1 MIKNGFNSS
10 SVLSKGNL
18 KIDNFKE
25 KKKIENNE
33 NKIKADTKNSE
44 TIFNDINNLKKYLKE
59 NCKEFDEKFEL
70 LEQLKSGSAGSVFL
84 GKLRKINSKQIAFKF
99 LFNENLKEK
108 REKKTNEKS
117 KKDCNKHIEISIHGI
132 LKNKHIPEVYGY
144 YPIQNSSCIAM
155 EYHKYGDLE
164 NFKRKI
170 LKRSSLSETLVLY
183 IGGGLLEAL
192 YYLHSKNKIIHMDI
206 KQQNVLVDDFLNIK
220 LTDFSVSINYKSAK
234 QYINLP
240 MVGTCYY
247 MSPEVLAKKQILVSE
262 ASKIDIYSLGVLLY
276 LLAFYDY
283 PYALND
289 VSSKDY
295 TQIAKNIETK
305 TLEFPKDTG
314 HSKILINFLKKCL
327 NKDINQRY
335 NIYDAMNDP
344 FFKGYQ
350 IILDEKEK
358 IYNAGSFLINLM
370 VDNLNKLNDYIK
382 EQEKKL

>member
-117 KKDCNKHIEISIHGI
+117 KKDYNKHIEISIHGT

-155 EYHKYGDLE
+155 EYNKYGDLE

-220 LTDFSVSINYKSAK
+220 LTDFSVSINYKLAK

>member
-1 MIKNGFNSS
+1 M
-10 SVLSKGNL
+10 
-18 KIDNFKE
+18 
-25 KKKIENNE
+25 
-33 NKIKADTKNSE
+33 
-44 TIFNDINNLKKYLKE
+44 KKYLKE
-59 NCKEFDEKFEL
+59 SCKEFDGKFEL

-84 GKLRKINSKQIAFKF
+84 GKLRKTNSKQIAFKF

-108 REKKTNEKS
+108 REKKTNEKT
-117 KKDCNKHIEISIHGI
+117 KKDYNKHIEISIHGI
-132 LKNKHIPEVYGY
+132 LKNKHIPEIYGY
-144 YPIQNSSCIAM
+144 YQIQNSSCIAM
-155 EYHKYGDLE
+155 EYNKYGDLE

-283 PYALND
+283 PYELND

-295 TQIAKNIETK
+295 AQIAKNIETK

-314 HSKILINFLKKCL
+314 HSKIFINFLKKCL

-335 NIYDAMNDP
+335 NIYEAMNDP

-370 VDNLNKLNDYIK
+370 VDNLNKFNDYIK
-382 EQEKKL
+382 EEEKKL

>member
-1 MIKNGFNSS
+1 MIKYGKNSS
-10 SVLSKGNL
+10 PGISKEII

-25 KKKIENNE
+25 KKKIENDVNI
-33 NKIKADTKNSE
+33 NKIDTNHSE
-44 TIFNDINNLKKYLKE
+44 TIFNNINNLKKYLKE
-59 NCKEFDEKFEL
+59 SCKEFDGKFEL

-84 GKLRKINSKQIAFKF
+84 GKLRKTNSKQIAFKF

-108 REKKTNEKS
+108 REKKTNEKT
-117 KKDCNKHIEISIHGI
+117 KKDYNKHIEISIHGI
-132 LKNKHIPEVYGY
+132 LKNKHIPEIYGY
-144 YPIQNSSCIAM
+144 YQIQNSSCIAM
-155 EYHKYGDLE
+155 EYNKYGDLE

-283 PYALND
+283 PYELND

-295 TQIAKNIETK
+295 AQIAKNIETK

-314 HSKILINFLKKCL
+314 HSKIFINFLKKCL

-335 NIYDAMNDP
+335 NIYEAMNDP

-370 VDNLNKLNDYIK
+370 VDNLNKFNDYIK
-382 EQEKKL
+382 EEEKKL